1 MVKLNKTEDQYQQS
15 TATTG
20 STTIIKTEEQST
32 ISPKIHWIIACSF
45 LLLATI
51 FGYRRLLI
59 SCLLLPIYSIGLII
73 LLVGFNLGLSY
84 WIHSQDLLQ
93 HSLPRETVDRKKR
106 TLYDRLNFSTPA
118 AYSAALTKK
127 SWETHTEWRHEP
139 LHPSL
144 QPKTSAVLDRLIA
157 KIMRDFVWKASR
169 SLSMIPTWYDELC
182 PPSNADSG
190 PSPNHQHEKLESS
203 TPIDTFS
210 SPAFPLAVEKT
221 IRRSL
226 RTLLDRFGKIDLTN
240 LIIHKILPILTTHVE
255 AFRQAEYDLRGGGL
269 SVHDHSRRSR
279 NESRGRLYRAFYSS
293 GNDEIDLLL
302 SRLHADVLRRKSQ
315 EAESNSPSSPNEER
329 FKPSSR
335 LHPAV
340 DVPTPNSQ
348 SSEQAHLRKLLDLLL
363 PLILPPTESKSLGVK
378 TLVIELL
385 TCSVITPV
393 IEMLSDSDFWNNLI
407 EERAG
412 NVIREQRMV
421 EQLRQVLDR
430 QLSFVTTSSCKM
442 ETGGSSSSP
451 PIKPTTGPASQ
462 ANQLSMPPT
471 MTRSKQNGAAD
482 YEFNTST
489 ESISIRSTAKEFERF
504 SRSIQRCNTLFDVR
518 RLKNDVETQIRKA
531 EAELVGGF
539 EPEQLDKTQQN
550 YLESNLPSSNSQGEL
565 TKFLERLSAARDIL
579 DHRLAELGGLSGPV
593 TNSWPSDSAGCAE
606 PNASSSLRM
615 LEALHKLQP
624 SRSSSQILQEILR
637 DRESPALSYFTEFM
651 DRRQRVKLI
660 QFWLAVEG
668 LKNPLE
674 EDLVFNADSKSVRLP
689 GRSVPAKSYASS
701 THEVPVGTCHL
712 PERDL
717 DAMRADIQAIAEI
730 NFSTVE
736 ATDLLGLEQTEVLPL
751 LSFLSSELTE
761 SYQSTFSTTRA
772 ELVLSNSSLTKNKIY
787 FVTEARAALFSMQ
800 RKVFDL
806 MLVEDFPAFA
816 AAGDLYLRAT
826 ASLCRAKS
834 ANGSAP
840 SPAGLVTS
848 ESFPNLIDLK
858 SSNHHL
864 KTRLGTSLSH
874 KFIPV
879 TKPQHLSNSSDPS
892 FRPPNMLAGL
902 MGSDFN
908 KSMGKKD
915 TMMARSRSFNG
926 SIPSLESQPGHKYGY
941 ESPKSITSLSVMT
954 PARRGAPGAHKATP
968 STSSIIHTVLRS
980 KSTDVDKHNRR
991 IVPSPVPPQV
1001 TLQEAFDER
1010 LPGERLTGPG
1020 TNTQYDQHILSLSN
1034 YTFPVHLPS
1043 PSSSTSEQYQSS
1055 IKFQSIHPI
1064 SSTKYQM
1071 ISPSLDF
1078 LISPPPAIKD
1088 DNRAPLFG
1096 DDINFAIRNVDPSN
1110 RPVSMISKVDQPM
1123 SHSNLTNQ
1131 SIVDKTTNQAE
1142 KYRKR
1147 EPKMTADANLAL
1159 QEALSSIISTSDQ
1172 SPSIGGSRELPI
1184 HHQNKQHSS
1193 NGHQV
1198 LKHRSSCSS
1207 LLGDESGSTLD
1218 WPLDTR
1224 QNRSQKL
1231 PGGLDHH
1238 KAISRSTPSSPVS
1251 KPSQRKGLFDDDD
1264 EDEEENEEENDLLL
1278 IKSNKQS
1285 VSPAKNKLRKQADL
1299 PHEIRPVQSGL
1310 SSSTTT
1316 RTMTAT
1322 TVVTNVAE
1330 ADERIMKLENE
1341 LILLSS
1347 LMRRAELTGNKLE
1360 IRLVKKSIESVGKEI
1375 SENFYRKS
1383 RLIQLKEIASGGFR
1397 AKLVPG
1403 RVKLSITGMSR
1414 AGGTAPTPSSSS
1426 SSYFFFKDDLNIPST
1441 SQQSE
1446 KEKKTRKNHSVS
1458 GSNTVQQQQPQEYVL
1473 YKIEVHKLTEDGS
1486 FGSGWIVQRRYNE
1499 FNSLNQSLKTQYPI
1513 SRQLDFPSKLFGL
1526 TSLPVAATNA
1536 GLGFVVNVNVRPNL
1550 LGNNN
1555 NNNSTNVTNNSISMT
1570 HGKNLTLIEQ
1580 RRLGLERYLKA
1591 LIQIPVLCESPELAK
1606 FLSRSPSSSTSSSK
1620 NNEQDRPG
1628 EFFANTTNF
1637 VRSIYKSIVTGG
1649 GGTSS
1654 TNHQNYRHDLSKN
1667 NRESIEIND
1676 LGKTKKK
1683 KKNRPINDHEE
1694 EEEEEE
1700 GYRSVDDD
1708 RLIDLTHNF
1717 KPIEG
1722 ELLTPFTQPISN
1734 LLIEI
1739 FELNDHHQWLRKQGI
1754 VIILHK
1760 SWVGLSKRT
1769 LVPDEEEDSS
1779 RVGKDKQKETAI
1791 DNKEP
1796 KPKPRSIEERLMTC
1810 DGAYR
1815 KLSAII
1821 PDYAASILGRS
1832 NARLATRRSFSMF
1845 QNRRLN
1851 KHLIYTILDEI
1862 IKTLF
1867 PELIGT
1873 SKPKNNKTVAK
1884 SAADILSRPRL
1895 AKKKPATN
1903 GKSKPKQGKKNNNNE
1918 AIESDTHPEPIDN
1931 EQLLEQ
1937 LLNQTNELNIS
1948 SSEPTTP
1955 SSPSLVMRPVW
1966 AARFQGNYIISKP
1979 HRTKQKIA
1987 KRQAAQLQAQLD
1999 AQIESSLHPVID
2011 HRKLEN
2017 EALHRICLSLHL
2029 QIFEIIPDGHCLYS
2043 AISDQLNLLNL
2054 NQQEK
2059 YTYKDCRQLA
2069 SEYMRS
2075 NQDEFIN
2082 YLVGIEEQ
2090 QGDGDGDGE
2099 EGCLMTGIQY
2109 SNYCD
2114 KVRDSACWG
2123 GQPEILALSKALKF
2137 SITVVQAF
2145 HPTIKVSEEYLES
2158 RDNKSLMISYHRK
2171 SYGLGEHYNSLR
2183 PIS

>member
-1654 TNHQNYRHDLSKN
+1654 TSTSAIGIDDHQFMLPLSNSSSPSLSTHPLPPSPLSPSFSFSSQFLFDCFLKGFNKNSLYSINLHNHPSSSSSSIDHQNYRHDLSKN

-1754 VIILHK
+1754 VIILQQILGGTIERKFRELISDFLDDEHL
-1760 SWVGLSKRT
+1760 SQLVGSIESALWF
-1769 LVPDEEEDSS
+1769 PDEEEDSS

-1791 DNKEP
+1791 DNKGVNQAGQLRP

-1851 KHLIYTILDEI
+1851 KHLIYTILDEVR
-1862 IKTLF
+1862 L
-1867 PELIGT
+1867 
-1873 SKPKNNKTVAK
+1873 
-1884 SAADILSRPRL
+1884 LSFSISCREY
-1895 AKKKPATN
+1895 KKK
-1903 GKSKPKQGKKNNNNE
+1903 
-1918 AIESDTHPEPIDN
+1918 
-1931 EQLLEQ
+1931 
-1937 LLNQTNELNIS
+1937 
-1948 SSEPTTP
+1948 
-1955 SSPSLVMRPVW
+1955 
-1966 AARFQGNYIISKP
+1966 
-1979 HRTKQKIA
+1979 
-1987 KRQAAQLQAQLD
+1987 LD
-1999 AQIESSLHPVID
+1999 
-2011 HRKLEN
+2011 
-2017 EALHRICLSLHL
+2017 
-2029 QIFEIIPDGHCLYS
+2029 
-2043 AISDQLNLLNL
+2043 
-2054 NQQEK
+2054 
-2059 YTYKDCRQLA
+2059 
-2069 SEYMRS
+2069 
-2075 NQDEFIN
+2075 
-2082 YLVGIEEQ
+2082 
-2090 QGDGDGDGE
+2090 
-2099 EGCLMTGIQY
+2099 
-2109 SNYCD
+2109 
-2114 KVRDSACWG
+2114 
-2123 GQPEILALSKALKF
+2123 
-2137 SITVVQAF
+2137 
-2145 HPTIKVSEEYLES
+2145 
-2158 RDNKSLMISYHRK
+2158 
-2171 SYGLGEHYNSLR
+2171 
-2183 PIS
+2183 

>member
-51 FGYRRLLI
+51 FGFTPTLPTKRNCRSEEKDTLRSSQLLNSSRLLSRI
-59 SCLLLPIYSIGLII
+59 
-73 LLVGFNLGLSY
+73 N
-84 WIHSQDLLQ
+84 QKD
-93 HSLPRETVDRKKR
+93 
-106 TLYDRLNFSTPA
+106 
-118 AYSAALTKK
+118 
-127 SWETHTEWRHEP
+127 WETHTEWRHEP

-1172 SPSIGGSRELPI
+1172 SPR
-1184 HHQNKQHSS
+1184 
-1193 NGHQV
+1193 
-1198 LKHRSSCSS
+1198 
-1207 LLGDESGSTLD
+1207 DESGSTLD

-1717 KPIEG
+1717 KPIEAKLG
-1722 ELLTPFTQPISN
+1722 GTIERKFRESISDF
-1734 LLIEI
+1734 LDDEHLSQLVGSIESALW
-1739 FELNDHHQWLRKQGI
+1739 F
-1754 VIILHK
+1754 
-1760 SWVGLSKRT
+1760 
-1769 LVPDEEEDSS
+1769 PDEEEDSS
-1779 RVGKDKQKETAI
+1779 RVGQDKQKETAI
-1791 DNKEP
+1791 DNKEVNQAGQLRP

-1851 KHLIYTILDEI
+1851 
-1862 IKTLF
+1862 
-1867 PELIGT
+1867 
-1873 SKPKNNKTVAK
+1873 
-1884 SAADILSRPRL
+1884 
-1895 AKKKPATN
+1895 
-1903 GKSKPKQGKKNNNNE
+1903 
-1918 AIESDTHPEPIDN
+1918 
-1931 EQLLEQ
+1931 
-1937 LLNQTNELNIS
+1937 NI
-1948 SSEPTTP
+1948 
-1955 SSPSLVMRPVW
+1955 
-1966 AARFQGNYIISKP
+1966 
-1979 HRTKQKIA
+1979 
-1987 KRQAAQLQAQLD
+1987 
-1999 AQIESSLHPVID
+1999 
-2011 HRKLEN
+2011 
-2017 EALHRICLSLHL
+2017 
-2029 QIFEIIPDGHCLYS
+2029 
-2043 AISDQLNLLNL
+2043 
-2054 NQQEK
+2054 
-2059 YTYKDCRQLA
+2059 
-2069 SEYMRS
+2069 
-2075 NQDEFIN
+2075 
-2082 YLVGIEEQ
+2082 
-2090 QGDGDGDGE
+2090 
-2099 EGCLMTGIQY
+2099 
-2109 SNYCD
+2109 
-2114 KVRDSACWG
+2114 
-2123 GQPEILALSKALKF
+2123 
-2137 SITVVQAF
+2137 
-2145 HPTIKVSEEYLES
+2145 
-2158 RDNKSLMISYHRK
+2158 
-2171 SYGLGEHYNSLR
+2171 
-2183 PIS
+2183 

>member
-269 SVHDHSRRSR
+269 
-279 NESRGRLYRAFYSS
+279 GRLYRAFYSS

-302 SRLHADVLRRKSQ
+302 SRLHAD
-315 EAESNSPSSPNEER
+315 R

-442 ETGGSSSSP
+442 ET
-451 PIKPTTGPASQ
+451 
-462 ANQLSMPPT
+462 
-471 MTRSKQNGAAD
+471 D

-531 EAELVGGF
+531 EAEL
-539 EPEQLDKTQQN
+539 QN

-579 DHRLAELGGLSGPV
+579 DHRLAELGGLSGP
-593 TNSWPSDSAGCAE
+593 
-606 PNASSSLRM
+606 
-615 LEALHKLQP
+615 ALHKLQP

-736 ATDLLGLEQTEVLPL
+736 ATDLLGLEQTE
-751 LSFLSSELTE
+751 
-761 SYQSTFSTTRA
+761 
-772 ELVLSNSSLTKNKIY
+772 
-787 FVTEARAALFSMQ
+787 ARAALFSMQ

-826 ASLCRAKS
+826 ASLC
-834 ANGSAP
+834 
-840 SPAGLVTS
+840 
-848 ESFPNLIDLK
+848 
-858 SSNHHL
+858 
-864 KTRLGTSLSH
+864 
-874 KFIPV
+874 
-879 TKPQHLSNSSDPS
+879 Q
-892 FRPPNMLAGL
+892 
-902 MGSDFN
+902 
-908 KSMGKKD
+908 
-915 TMMARSRSFNG
+915 
-926 SIPSLESQPGHKYGY
+926 
-941 ESPKSITSLSVMT
+941 
-954 PARRGAPGAHKATP
+954 
-968 STSSIIHTVLRS
+968 
-980 KSTDVDKHNRR
+980 
-991 IVPSPVPPQV
+991 
-1001 TLQEAFDER
+1001 AFDER

-1110 RPVSMISKVDQPM
+1110 RP
-1123 SHSNLTNQ
+1123 
-1131 SIVDKTTNQAE
+1131 TTNQAE

-1654 TNHQNYRHDLSKN
+1654 TSTSAIGIDDHQFMLPLSNSSSPSLSTHPLPPSPLSPSFSFSSQFLFDCFLKGFNKNSLYSINLHNHPSSSSSSIDHQNYRHDLSKN

-1754 VIILHK
+1754 VIILQQILGGTIERKFRELISDFLDDEHL
-1760 SWVGLSKRT
+1760 SQLVGSIESALWF
-1769 LVPDEEEDSS
+1769 PDEEEDSS

-1791 DNKEP
+1791 DNKEVNQAGQLRP

-1867 PELIGT
+1867 PELIG
-1873 SKPKNNKTVAK
+1873 
-1884 SAADILSRPRL
+1884 
-1895 AKKKPATN
+1895 
-1903 GKSKPKQGKKNNNNE
+1903 
-1918 AIESDTHPEPIDN
+1918 
-1931 EQLLEQ
+1931 
-1937 LLNQTNELNIS
+1937 
-1948 SSEPTTP
+1948 
-1955 SSPSLVMRPVW
+1955 SL
-1966 AARFQGNYIISKP
+1966 
-1979 HRTKQKIA
+1979 
-1987 KRQAAQLQAQLD
+1987 
-1999 AQIESSLHPVID
+1999 
-2011 HRKLEN
+2011 
-2017 EALHRICLSLHL
+2017 
-2029 QIFEIIPDGHCLYS
+2029 
-2043 AISDQLNLLNL
+2043 
-2054 NQQEK
+2054 
-2059 YTYKDCRQLA
+2059 
-2069 SEYMRS
+2069 
-2075 NQDEFIN
+2075 
-2082 YLVGIEEQ
+2082 
-2090 QGDGDGDGE
+2090 
-2099 EGCLMTGIQY
+2099 
-2109 SNYCD
+2109 
-2114 KVRDSACWG
+2114 
-2123 GQPEILALSKALKF
+2123 
-2137 SITVVQAF
+2137 
-2145 HPTIKVSEEYLES
+2145 
-2158 RDNKSLMISYHRK
+2158 
-2171 SYGLGEHYNSLR
+2171 
-2183 PIS
+2183 